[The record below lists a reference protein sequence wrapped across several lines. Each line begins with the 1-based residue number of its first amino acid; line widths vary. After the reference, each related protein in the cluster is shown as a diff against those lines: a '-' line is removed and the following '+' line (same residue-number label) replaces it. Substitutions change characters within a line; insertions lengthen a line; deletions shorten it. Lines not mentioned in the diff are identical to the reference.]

1 MTALRLQLLRLGA
14 VELDAATFGAG
25 GSGRLRAPVW
35 GGLVRTDELVVLFD
49 SGLHPDHIDDPD
61 VTWRGTPA
69 ASALRPIMTAE
80 DRLAFR
86 LARCGLRLADVDVV
100 VNSHLHFDHCG
111 QNALLPRARFLAQ
124 REHLSY
130 VKGRANFPTRYWD
143 VPGVRYELFDGEH
156 EIAPGVRV
164 VPTPGH
170 APGHQ
175 SLVVDLA
182 RTGRVVLTGD
192 AALTLQNLRTGE
204 VAASD
209 PAAARES
216 LARIRALVDDDL
228 SRVFVSHDQE
238 AWDSWRH
245 APDAYE

>member
-1 MTALRLQLLRLGA
+1 MT
-14 VELDAATFGAG
+14 
-25 GSGRLRAPVW
+25 
-35 GGLVRTDELVVLFD
+35 
-49 SGLHPDHIDDPD
+49 
-61 VTWRGTPA
+61 
-69 ASALRPIMTAE
+69 
-80 DRLAFR
+80 
-86 LARCGLRLADVDVV
+86 
-100 VNSHLHFDHCG
+100 
-111 QNALLPRARFLAQ
+111 
-124 REHLSY
+124 
-130 VKGRANFPTRYWD
+130 
-143 VPGVRYELFDGEH
+143 YELFDGEH

-164 VPTPGH
+164 VPMPGH

-192 AALTLQNLRTGE
+192 AAFTLQNLRTGE